1 VLNAVARYS
10 DRGFTLAKSKS
21 RGKIDAAIALVLAYD
36 QALRH
41 EGDDAPSVY
50 ESRGLIEIG

>member
-1 VLNAVARYS
+1 VARYS
-10 DRGFTLAKSKS
+10 DRGFTLAKSRS
-21 RGKIDAAIALVLAYD
+21 RGKIDAAIALVMAYD

-41 EGDDAPSVY
+41 EDVDGPSVY